1 MKRVTLL
8 ADRIESEGTSCRIY
22 LTGSNGALYAHARHV
37 LSVEDADARDFA
49 PPAPPAA
56 GNVLTTF
63 ELDALPVGAAVDATV
78 AGTRVRAMASETR
91 EWHMSAYL
99 DGSRVALSRDL
110 RDAVLVTDAPIQPA
124 PVKPLPLPTAPG
136 ARFWGRTSNSEP
148 TWWFVHGVGRQRG
161 QSDEVRYV
169 SSTGRGVPSQG
180 VATHGLVRLPDPDAS
195 EVTA

>member
-22 LTGSNGALYAHARHV
+22 LTGSKGALYAHARHV
-37 LSVEDADARDFA
+37 LSVQDPDARDFA

-78 AGTRVRAMASETR
+78 TGTRVRAMASETR

-99 DGSRVALSRDL
+99 GSRVALSRDL
-110 RDAVLVTDAPIQPA
+110 KDAVLVTDAPIQPA
-124 PVKPLPLPTAPG
+124 PIKLLPLPTEPG
-136 ARFWGRTSNSEP
+136 ARFWGRTSGSEP
-148 TWWFVHGVGRQRG
+148 TWWFVHSVGFRG
-161 QSDEVRYV
+161 QSSEVRYV
-169 SSTGRGVPSQG
+169 SSAGRGVPSQG
-180 VATHGLVRLPDPDAS
+180 IAAHGLVRLPDPDAS
-195 EVTA
+195 DVTA

>member
-49 PPAPPAA
+49 PPAPPTA

-63 ELDALPVGAAVDATV
+63 ELDALPVGAVVDATV
-78 AGTRVRAMASETR
+78 AGTRVRAMLSEAR
-91 EWHMSAYL
+91 LWRMSAYL

-124 PVKPLPLPTAPG
+124 PANLLALPTEPG
-136 ARFWGRTSNSEP
+136 ARFWGRTPDSEP
-148 TWWFVHGVGRQRG
+148 QWWFVRAEP
-161 QSDEVRYV
+161 DW
-169 SSTGRGVPSQG
+169 SSSYVPSAPSVSWVRSAD